1 MRQGRMS
8 RVLAA
13 IFIGMLFGAYRHF
26 RQVQW
31 LGRGRDAF
39 LADQSRYFN
48 QIMTAHSATVTL
60 VAGVILALV
69 AVGLYEAMALGFG
82 KLIPAVE
89 VEE

>member
-1 MRQGRMS
+1 MS

-26 RQVQW
+26 KQVQW

-39 LADQSRYFN
+39 LADQSHYFN
-48 QIMTAHSATVTL
+48 QITSAHSATVTL
-60 VAGVILALV
+60 VAGVILAVV
-69 AVGLYEAMALGFG
+69 AVGLYEGIALGFA
-82 KLIPAVE
+82 KLIPTVQ